1 MAAGSALAERPMEER
16 IARLESDVDHLRTHM
31 ADVKAEVRALRDKMD
46 AMKERFDKKL
56 EALRER
62 MAQARTARAKR

>member
-1 MAAGSALAERPMEER
+1 MEER

-46 AMKERFDKKL
+46 DMKERFDEKL

-62 MAQARTARAKR
+62 SAPPGLRGRG

>member
-1 MAAGSALAERPMEER
+1 MEER